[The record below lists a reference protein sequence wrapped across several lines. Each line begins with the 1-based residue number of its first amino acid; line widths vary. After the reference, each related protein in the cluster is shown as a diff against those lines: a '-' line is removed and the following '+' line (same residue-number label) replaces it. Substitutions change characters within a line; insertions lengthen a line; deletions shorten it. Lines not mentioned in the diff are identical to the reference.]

1 MVGKVGIGARTP
13 GEVLSRVVAS
23 LPHYCSHEQ
32 VTVRREHGA
41 YVVSEFFAH
50 KFDAETNHLLL
61 QYAAAMVDRI
71 LGMAGHPSPRYLRL
85 GIPPH
90 PVFRIKHLRDWFGDC
105 VVETKARGFTA
116 VIDER
121 IVSQPFS
128 RHGRDRVNPRRVVD
142 ALALRGDGTLSGSV
156 KFVLA
161 SMIASEETPNMK
173 RVIAAAGISAR
184 SLQRQLDAE
193 GTTFSELLAEVRRFE
208 TLKRLNEQNKT
219 IAAIAVGLGYSD
231 QASFTR
237 AFRRWTGT
245 SPGQFRAR
253 PD

>member
-1 MVGKVGIGARTP
+1 MIRGFALLPTLSWLAREGVSVEDALRAASLPPDLMADPLRPVPLVHVAALLRNAAREFGADLPCRIVANAAKLELAMVGKVGDRARTP

-85 GIPPH
+85 EIPPH

-128 RHGRDRVNPRRVVD
+128 RHG
-142 ALALRGDGTLSGSV
+142 
-156 KFVLA
+156 
-161 SMIASEETPNMK
+161 ET
-173 RVIAAAGISAR
+173 G
-184 SLQRQLDAE
+184 
-193 GTTFSELLAEVRRFE
+193 
-208 TLKRLNEQNKT
+208 
-219 IAAIAVGLGYSD
+219 
-231 QASFTR
+231 
-237 AFRRWTGT
+237 
-245 SPGQFRAR
+245 
-253 PD
+253 